1 MYCRKQT
8 NLWERIVVLFI
19 ILVSGCSANG
29 DIKIKSPHSEAQ
41 ESTKEESLNVEK
53 PAEGSSGRQITEVSL
68 EDIEG
73 PGRLTSFKPEQDPL
87 FDFYNVSLDWPRV
100 VPLMSAFKVSIFS
113 WIDQEMYAVVFKN
126 MSISR
131 ANNFYT
137 NAQKKHFSSNIWGQ
151 DPATPSITEGPR
163 QVFHYIGERHKL
175 SVFLMES
182 SDNIL
187 YFELYFSPSP

>member
-1 MYCRKQT
+1 M
-8 NLWERIVVLFI
+8 L
-19 ILVSGCSANG
+19 
-29 DIKIKSPHSEAQ
+29 
-41 ESTKEESLNVEK
+41 
-53 PAEGSSGRQITEVSL
+53 
-68 EDIEG
+68 
-73 PGRLTSFKPEQDPL
+73 SF
-87 FDFYNVSLDWPRV
+87 FG
-100 VPLMSAFKVSIFS
+100 
-113 WIDQEMYAVVFKN
+113 N

-151 DPATPSITEGPR
+151 DPATPSITEEPR

-187 YFELYFSPSP
+187 YFKLYFNYVVYYQFFRSSTLQMVQFLSFGRHSRNIDPVHLKNNPIYTIENLPNINALLAI